1 MRGPERVGPVKTL
14 PLLPTTV
21 VGGDPR
27 PDWLVNR
34 DGLTGCLPPRVR
46 AKEIWRVAE
55 PMLAGAQDDATI
67 LAIRD
72 MKRGGGASQG
82 SGPGERGG

>member
-1 MRGPERVGPVKTL
+1 
-14 PLLPTTV
+14 LPTTV
-21 VGGDPR
+21 VGGGPR

-34 DGLTGCLPPRVR
+34 DGLTGRLPPRTR

-72 MKRGGGASQG
+72 MKRA
-82 SGPGERGG
+82 GERGGLTLCPASPVARLGSFRPFRPTP